1 MNSTERAEL
10 AGYLRVY
17 AAEIEKEYGR
27 PVAQEMI
34 KGLLSGQDYIKRNPD
49 SEVMSKSQSILN
61 TWGYHKSNASIGDA
75 PLMFGSSVLGNTIK
89 EGMALNAAIGA
100 GVNAGVQLTNNDPFS
115 YVDMIMAGIT
125 SAATTGKGI
134 LPSAVI
140 NMGGAAIG
148 SGIKGEDPINSV
160 IGTGFGN
167 MAGGITGKVASA
179 VTKPFIKE
187 TTSSVAE
194 AAIGS
199 ITSEVAGNKIK
210 EQLDTRGKE

>member
-1 MNSTERAEL
+1 
-10 AGYLRVY
+10 
-17 AAEIEKEYGR
+17 
-27 PVAQEMI
+27 
-34 KGLLSGQDYIKRNPD
+34 
-49 SEVMSKSQSILN
+49 MSKSQSILN

-115 YVDMIMAGIT
+115 YVDMIMAGIM

-134 LPSAVI
+134 LPLAVI
-140 NMGGAAIG
+140 NMGGAVIG

-179 VTKPFIKE
+179 VTKPFVKE